1 MIPQPP
7 QLPPPPPLLSVKAVH
22 NYVYTDV
29 ICHMCPYGGTC
40 RHGIQT
46 KANYWGLQQNG
57 IVSFYKCPSG
67 YCCSQVTC
75 TTYNVC
81 QNHRS
86 GILCSKCK
94 TGYSEV
100 LFSPSCIPDE
110 ECKQFW
116 FIPVAVLMLLMY
128 ALFLMY
134 QNDIKTYVFGS
145 PIGVKTFYQWVSTW
159 SSQREKQL
167 SKDKEKNQ
175 GDDDGTN
182 FTDRDEGG
190 IFLILIFHYFQD
202 AAIVNFTP
210 VYSKPTAPIVIKLK
224 KFVGSLFKFQFD
236 PLMFAENLCP
246 LTGLNQVTKV
256 LFKLLSIPFLLLT
269 LITVC
274 WISKVCSRPVIFQK
288 YIPTFKKL
296 AHKSSL
302 ALMLALLFSYQK
314 LASSVFSLV
323 CCVPLAD
330 DSVLFIDGSVE
341 CLQGWQI
348 LILIYIVLCIV
359 PFGFYTAI
367 VPKYLSEQKI
377 SIGMFFLGCMFP
389 VPLILIIML
398 KKAFNN
404 LRKSNGSDKRNNAD
418 TEYIELS
425 LVYRLLQG
433 PYRNYH
439 LPIPFIR
446 TVAVCWNGILLLIKL
461 MLVIAHTYIHDIL
474 VRLLVMTLISF
485 LSLLH
490 HLMVKPW
497 KENRANIAGSV
508 SCTVLLSVCII
519 NLVRATLEVVEVVP
533 EGQLKNVMDT
543 LESIEDCLLV
553 WIPLAGASVLIIFL
567 LARTI
572 MGAIVKCNS
581 LRNSVSQPLSG
592 HAKSREEIPSN
603 ELGYD
608 SANRQNTAE
617 VQETSL

>member
-1 MIPQPP
+1 MHKSTPGRRKRSNDVIP
-7 QLPPPPPLLSVKAVH
+7 PPPPPLLSVKAVH
-22 NYVYTDV
+22 NYIYTDV

-40 RHGIQT
+40 RHGIQA

-57 IVSFYKCPSG
+57 MVSFYKCPSG

-75 TTYNVC
+75 TTYKGC

-86 GILCSKCK
+86 GILCSKCT

-116 FIPVAVLMLLMY
+116 FIPVAVLMLLTY

-134 QNDIKTYVFGS
+134 QNDIKTCVFGS
-145 PIGVKTFYQWVSTW
+145 PIGVKTFHQWFSTW

-167 SKDKEKNQ
+167 SRDKEKNQ
-175 GDDDGTN
+175 RDDDGTN

-190 IFLILIFHYFQD
+190 IFLILLFYYFQD

-236 PLMFAENLCP
+236 PLMFAGNLCP
-246 LTGLNQVTKV
+246 LTGLKPVTKV
-256 LFKLLSIPFLLLT
+256 LFKLLSIPFLLSA
-269 LITVC
+269 LITICV
-274 WISKVCSRPVIFQK
+274 ISKVCSRAVIFRK
-288 YIPTFKKL
+288 YRATFKKL

-314 LASSVFSLV
+314 LASAVFSLV
-323 CCVPLAD
+323 YCIPLAD
-330 DSVLFIDGSVE
+330 DSVLFIDGSVK

-359 PFGFYTAI
+359 PFGFYIAI
-367 VPKYLSEQKI
+367 APKYLSEQKK
-377 SIGMFFLGCMFP
+377 SIGMFFLRCMFP

-418 TEYIELS
+418 TEYTELS
-425 LVYRLLQG
+425 LVYKLLQG

-446 TVAVCWNGILLLIKL
+446 TVAVCWNGILLLRRL
-461 MLVIAHTYIHDIL
+461 MLVIADTYIHDIL

-490 HLMVKPW
+490 HLMVKPC

-508 SCTVLLSVCII
+508 SCAALLSVCII

-533 EGQLKNVMDT
+533 EGHLKHVMDT
-543 LESIEDCLLV
+543 LESIENCLLM
-553 WIPLAGASVLIIFL
+553 WITVAGASLLIIFL

-572 MGAIVKCNS
+572 IAAADKIKPSDNVNGS
-581 LRNSVSQPLSG
+581 LF
-592 HAKSREEIPSN
+592 AMEM
-603 ELGYD
+603 
-608 SANRQNTAE
+608 
-617 VQETSL
+617 